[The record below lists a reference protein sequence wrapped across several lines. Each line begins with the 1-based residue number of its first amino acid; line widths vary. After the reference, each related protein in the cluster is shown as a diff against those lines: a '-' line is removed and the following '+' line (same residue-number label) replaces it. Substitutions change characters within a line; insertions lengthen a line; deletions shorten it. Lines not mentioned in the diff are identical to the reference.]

1 VEQIAWDLRQAD
13 YPRAMNR
20 ALIQDLFNGK
30 PPFEEEQPV
39 NVNFLEGT
47 RLAHDARAQFYGA
60 FLKPGSYFTAHT
72 DAGPKSKNGIY
83 SNLVTMEMN
92 KRMKR
97 SMNYFE
103 TFRSK
108 FAMDVLHGVGPSVW
122 ENGDV
127 WCPDALGMEDI
138 LVPARTLL
146 TMKNLPF
153 FAVYRTFTA
162 PELIK
167 LTNKEKKDPAWNM
180 DLVNECIK
188 WIDDESTALMGNN
201 WQEIWSPEKVSE
213 RIKSDGGFY
222 AYDECPTI
230 NCFDFYFWND
240 NGKTEGWSRRIILDS
255 WSTPQAA
262 GAEPGHKIGDFGKG
276 KFLYDGGNRKFA
288 GKYSEIVAFQFA
300 DLSSVAPF
308 RYHSVRSLGFL
319 MYAVCH
325 LQNRMRCRFNESV
338 FESLMNYFRVASA
351 EDADRAMYLNL
362 VNRGFVDESIKFVPQ
377 AERWQVNA
385 ALIELGMGENQ
396 RLIEANAA
404 SYTQPNNFGQDRTQ
418 KTKFQVMAEINAS
431 TTLVTSALNQA
442 YRYQEGE
449 YHEIFRRFCKPNST
463 DPDVRSFRESVL
475 RKGLPEKM
483 LCVDEWEI
491 SPSRVMGAGNK
502 TLEMAISEQLLQM
515 RPLFDPDPQ
524 REILRDVVLNI
535 TDDPARAERLV
546 PIEPLKVSDSV
557 HDAQLASGTLMQG
570 LPVALKTGQNH
581 VEYIQ
586 AMLGALQTVIAKCQK
601 SGGMATPDQ
610 IQGMQ
615 NIAQNIGQHIKVLSQ
630 DKNEKAA
637 VAAFEKQ
644 LSKLMNFVKAFMQR
658 LQEQMKKQSQQQGQ
672 QGDPKDAAKVQAM
685 LMAAKVKADSAQKS
699 HGQKTAQREL
709 SWEKEEARK
718 QKQFEMEQQRENL
731 AAVAEVHRGSLKSVG
746 DE

>member
-1 VEQIAWDLRQAD
+1 
-13 YPRAMNR
+13 
-20 ALIQDLFNGK
+20 
-30 PPFEEEQPV
+30 
-39 NVNFLEGT
+39 
-47 RLAHDARAQFYGA
+47 
-60 FLKPGSYFTAHT
+60 
-72 DAGPKSKNGIY
+72 
-83 SNLVTMEMN
+83 
-92 KRMKR
+92 
-97 SMNYFE
+97 
-103 TFRSK
+103 
-108 FAMDVLHGVGPSVW
+108 
-122 ENGDV
+122 
-127 WCPDALGMEDI
+127 
-138 LVPARTLL
+138 
-146 TMKNLPF
+146 
-153 FAVYRTFTA
+153 
-162 PELIK
+162 
-167 LTNKEKKDPAWNM
+167 
-180 DLVNECIK
+180 
-188 WIDDESTALMGNN
+188 
-201 WQEIWSPEKVSE
+201 
-213 RIKSDGGFY
+213 
-222 AYDECPTI
+222 
-230 NCFDFYFWND
+230 
-240 NGKTEGWSRRIILDS
+240 
-255 WSTPQAA
+255 
-262 GAEPGHKIGDFGKG
+262 
-276 KFLYDGGNRKFA
+276 
-288 GKYSEIVAFQFA
+288 
-300 DLSSVAPF
+300 
-308 RYHSVRSLGFL
+308 
-319 MYAVCH
+319 
-325 LQNRMRCRFNESV
+325 
-338 FESLMNYFRVASA
+338 
-351 EDADRAMYLNL
+351 
-362 VNRGFVDESIKFVPQ
+362 
-377 AERWQVNA
+377 
-385 ALIELGMGENQ
+385 
-396 RLIEANAA
+396 
-404 SYTQPNNFGQDRTQ
+404 
-418 KTKFQVMAEINAS
+418 
-431 TTLVTSALNQA
+431 
-442 YRYQEGE
+442 
-449 YHEIFRRFCKPNST
+449 
-463 DPDVRSFRESVL
+463 
-475 RKGLPEKM
+475 M